1 MDLDSLDVVLESG
14 RYQNHKDL
22 IGFPDCGRLDLKYPK
37 WAPILKKELDGPES
51 LLQKIQDQDRFLHVP
66 YHNFD
71 SFIRVLQEAAVS
83 KQVQSIKITLYRL
96 AKESKVVKALI
107 GAARNGKKVTVVI
120 ELLARFDEASN
131 INWSKKCKMRV

>member
-51 LLQKIQDQDRFLHVP
+51 LLQK
-66 YHNFD
+66 
-71 SFIRVLQEAAVS
+71 S
-83 KQVQSIKITLYRL
+83 KTKIVFCMYLITTSTLSY
-96 AKESKVVKALI
+96 
-107 GAARNGKKVTVVI
+107 GYYKKP
-120 ELLARFDEASN
+120 L
-131 INWSKKCKMRV
+131 